1 MAGAKIDIV
10 CSRCGELWPCE
21 TYNLRRIL
29 NEIHEAIGE
38 DANSDDASLPGVI
51 ATMIREMRDRIK
63 FLENTE
69 DMLRASDDWR
79 SV

>member
-1 MAGAKIDIV
+1 MAGSPIDIV
-10 CSRCGELWPCE
+10 CSRCGDLWPCE
-21 TYNLRRIL
+21 TYNLRRLL

-51 ATMIREMRDRIK
+51 SLMLGEMRERIK
-63 FLENTE
+63 FLEKA
-69 DMLRASDDWR
+69 DGDDWC